1 MSGSTEELRRKISGA
16 GDLGAVVRSMKA
28 LAASSIG
35 QYERAVQSLADY
47 RHTVEL
53 GLTAC
58 FRQSGSIPSV
68 IRSGSTQGAIGIVVF
83 GSEQGLV
90 GRFNE
95 VLVEF
100 VTDTFAAGP
109 GATLEIWAVGE
120 RVQALLAETQSS
132 PPRLLPVPISIAAI
146 TPLVGRLLVEIEEAL
161 AKRTVREIH
170 LFHNQP
176 KAGAAYAPAGR
187 KLLPFDRDW
196 QLRFCTTPWPTREFP
211 QVLGETGPV
220 LQALIR
226 EYLFILLFQA
236 CAESLASENAARLA
250 AMQRAEK
257 NIGGILED
265 LNRTFHRVRQ
275 EAIDEEL
282 FDVISGYEATSKPI
296 ARPSLPAN
304 SPQASGNA
312 P

>member
-58 FRQSGSIPSV
+58 FRQTGSIPSALHP
-68 IRSGSTQGAIGIVVF
+68 GSPDGAVGIVVF

-100 VTDTFAAGP
+100 VAHTFGAGP
-109 GATLEIWAVGE
+109 GPALKIWAVGE
-120 RVQALLAETQSS
+120 RVQALLAETQPS
-132 PPRLLPVPISIAAI
+132 PPRLLPVPLSIAAI
-146 TPLVGRLLVEIEEAL
+146 TPLVGRILVEIEEAL

-176 KAGAAYAPAGR
+176 KAGAAYEPAGR

-196 QLRFCTTPWPTREFP
+196 QRRFCATPWPNREFP
-211 QVLGETGPV
+211 QVMGETGPV
-220 LQALIR
+220 LQAFIR
-226 EYLFILLFQA
+226 EYLFILIFQA

-257 NIGGILED
+257 NIQGIVED

-282 FDVISGYEATSKPI
+282 FDVISGYEATSKAITPPLSSE
-296 ARPSLPAN
+296 RMPA
-304 SPQASGNA
+304 GIG
-312 P
+312 